1 MKMDNREKVERL
13 NQAIAIL
20 KPVLDSNAL
29 LVPLASAG
37 MDNLEVERLNIAVL
51 KPVLDSNALLVPLVG
66 YRNFLLETIER
77 EKEKRDSAISSKWF
91 V

>member
-1 MKMDNREKVERL
+1 MDNREKVERL

-20 KPVLDSNAL
+20 KPVFDTESGDSK
-29 LVPLASAG
+29 VTFYS
-37 MDNLEVERLNIAVL
+37 
-51 KPVLDSNALLVPLVG
+51 SLVG
-66 YRNFLLETIER
+66 YRNSLVETIER

>member
-13 NQAIAIL
+13 NQAIAI
-20 KPVLDSNAL
+20 
-29 LVPLASAG
+29 
-37 MDNLEVERLNIAVL
+37 L